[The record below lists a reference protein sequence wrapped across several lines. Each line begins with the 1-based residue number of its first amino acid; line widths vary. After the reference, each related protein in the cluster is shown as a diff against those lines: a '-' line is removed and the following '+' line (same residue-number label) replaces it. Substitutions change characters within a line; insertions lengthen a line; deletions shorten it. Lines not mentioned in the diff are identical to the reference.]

1 MPNVYQKLKHV
12 LITYEIELVE
22 IMSGFAALC
31 WGIWLINPLLNTF
44 ITSDTFDT
52 MAMIAPEWLWGLS
65 MVTIGFAQVESV
77 ISHKLARRKIS
88 SLILSVMWMFITTI
102 FLYSNIASTA
112 GIIYGTFAFFTA
124 WSYLRLSQRVEIKSK
139 FSKH

>member
-1 MPNVYQKLKHV
+1 MQTMYGQLKHA

-31 WGIWLINPLLNTF
+31 WGIWLVNPAFNTF
-44 ITSDTFDT
+44 ATSTTFDN
-52 MAMIAPEWLWGLS
+52 MAMLAPEWLWGMCMLA
-65 MVTIGFAQVESV
+65 IGIAQVESV
-77 ISHKLARRKIS
+77 ISHTLKRRKMS
-88 SLILSVMWMFITTI
+88 SLILSIMWMFITTI

-112 GIIYGTFAFFTA
+112 GVIYGTFAFFTA